1 MDLRATAQLIEK
13 ESIPQ
18 LSFLHSKAI
27 NQANDLLDQISK
39 ATQLG
44 NSQKGKVSIF
54 FECDQGLKRVET
66 AIWAAGSKFICLKG
80 AVWIPIANVVEI
92 RF

>member
-1 MDLRATAQLIEK
+1 MDLLANAQLIEK

-18 LSFLHSKAI
+18 LSFYQSKAI
-27 NQANDLLDQISK
+27 NQAEDLQDQINK

-54 FECDQGLKRVET
+54 FESDQGLKRVET
-66 AIWAAGSKFICLKG
+66 TIWAAGTKFICLKG
-80 AVWIPIANVVEI
+80 AVWIPIANLLEI

>member
-13 ESIPQ
+13 ESIPN
-18 LSFLHSKAI
+18 LSFTQSRATQ
-27 NQANDLLDQISK
+27 QADDLIDQINK

-54 FECDQGLKRVET
+54 FQSDQGLKRVET
-66 AIWAAGSKFICLKG
+66 TIWAAGSKFICLKG
-80 AVWIPIANVVEI
+80 AVWIPIANLVEI
-92 RF
+92 QF

>member
-1 MDLRATAQLIEK
+1 MDLQATAQLVEK
-13 ESIPQ
+13 EYIPQ
-18 LSFLHSKAI
+18 LTFLKSQAR
-27 NQANDLLDQISK
+27 NQADNLLEQIQK

-66 AIWAAGSKFICLKG
+66 TIWAAGTKFICLKG
-80 AVWIPIANVVEI
+80 AVWIPIANLVEI

>member
-1 MDLRATAQLIEK
+1 MDIQATAQLIEK
-13 ESIPQ
+13 ESIPE
-18 LSFLHSKAI
+18 LSFLHSKAKKQSVDIVEQI
-27 NQANDLLDQISK
+27 NK

-54 FECDQGLKRVET
+54 FESDQGLKRVET
-66 AIWAAGSKFICLKG
+66 TVWAAGSKFICLKG
-80 AVWIPIANVVEI
+80 AVWIPIANLVEI

>member
-1 MDLRATAQLIEK
+1 MDLRAAAQLIEK

-18 LSFLHSKAI
+18 LSFLQSKAN
-27 NQANDLLDQISK
+27 NQAADLLEQINK

-66 AIWAAGSKFICLKG
+66 TIWAAGTKFICLKG
-80 AVWIPIANVVEI
+80 AVWIPIANLVEI